1 MEETIFVVVLFPVI
15 IGGML
20 LVITW
25 AMSSVR

>member
-1 MEETIFVVVLFPVI
+1 MADITVVLLFPVI

-25 AMSSVR
+25 AMSSVP